1 MENKITRKTTNE
13 YKLILG
19 YIGIFLMLI
28 GIVLIT
34 PILMTPI
41 IHLLYNE
48 KEYINIPYFLIP
60 ASISLS
66 SGFCLYMSFLK
77 NKVGNLK
84 KHQDI
89 VLVILVWLI
98 AIFIGTIPFLFIGK
112 SFTKSLFEITSGF
125 TTTGFE
131 AFDLDTIPKTFIFY
145 RSVTNFFGGI
155 GLVLILASTINIKHG
170 MLFYKAEGHEGL
182 MPSLIKSSKLLFSI
196 YSFFILIGTCLYI
209 IAGMNFFDALNHA
222 ISSIATGGFSTF
234 NDSVASQNRNI
245 QIVSIILMILG
256 STNFLIYVA
265 IFKVKFKAVIK
276 NSETIYSLF
285 LYLAVMPIVILI
297 LALKYKAGFYKSYTE
312 YGFLYISAQSTTGL
326 SNVNNLLAIPD
337 FLFIILLIRMIIGGQ
352 SGSTSAGIKQYRM
365 VYIFKGMIIYILN
378 MFKNTRT
385 VSTNYI
391 YVMGK
396 KVIFSKDEYRKHL
409 SFSFIYLLLV
419 ILGGISLIIAMP
431 YNKEFIGNGN
441 LIKQGVFNF
450 AAALGNVGLS
460 MSDLTKATNA
470 ELWIYIVA
478 MFLGRLE
485 ILPVF
490 IGVKRLFS
498 DIFKRKKNKIVYNSE
513 EI

>member
-1 MENKITRKTTNE
+1 MERYKFKNNTNE

-28 GIVLIT
+28 GVVLIT

-41 IHLLYNE
+41 IHLIYHE

-60 ASISLS
+60 SSISLS
-66 SGFCLYMSFLK
+66 LGVCLYMSFLK
-77 NKVGNLK
+77 NRVGNLK

-131 AFDLDTIPKTFIFY
+131 AFNLDELPKIFIFY

-155 GLVLILASTINIKHG
+155 GLVLILASAINIKHG
-170 MLFYKAEGHEGL
+170 MLFYKAEGHDGL
-182 MPSLIKSSKLLFSI
+182 MPSLVKSSKLLFSI
-196 YSFFILIGTCLYI
+196 YSYFILIGTCLYI
-209 IAGMNFFDALNHA
+209 IAGFNFFDALNHA

-234 NDSVASQNRNI
+234 NDSVASQNRSI
-245 QIVSIILMILG
+245 QVVSIILMILG

-265 IFKVKFKAVIK
+265 IYKMKFKSIIK

-285 LYLAVMPIVILI
+285 LYLAVLPIVVLI
-297 LALKYKAGFYKSYTE
+297 LAIKYKVGFNKAYNE
-312 YGFLYISAQSTTGL
+312 YGFLYISAQTTTGL
-326 SNVNNLLAIPD
+326 SNVSNLLFIPD

-365 VYIFKGMIIYILN
+365 VYIFKGMSIYLLN
-378 MFKNTRT
+378 MFKNSRT
-385 VSTNYI
+385 ISTNYI

-419 ILGGISLIIAMP
+419 IFGGIALIIAMP
-431 YNKEFIGNGN
+431 YNVNNFDGN
-441 LIKQGVFNF
+441 LIKQGIFNF

-460 MSDLTKATNA
+460 MTDLTKATNA
-470 ELWIYIVA
+470 ELWIYIFA

-490 IGVKRLFS
+490 IGAKRLFS
-498 DIFKRKKNKIVYNSE
+498 DIFKRKKNKFVYSDK